1 MANIGFRI
9 LPAPKRPAASLVKQ
23 FKGVVVA
30 HLSDSMGRLYGATD
44 LLPMHKGG
52 QMLGVALTVRVPP
65 GDNLMVHKA
74 IDIAQ
79 PGDVIVVD
87 AGGEF
92 TTAIIG
98 EIMTTHAA
106 KRKVAGMVIDGAVR
120 DCGALAKNS
129 FPVYARGVTHR
140 GPYKDGPG
148 EINVPISVG
157 GMVVNPG
164 DIMVGDDDGF
174 VAISPAEAAGAARQG
189 ARKRP
194 RTKTAT
200 LKAIAK
206 GTVDRSWVDKSL
218 KAKGCEM

>member
-1 MANIGFRI
+1 MANFGFRI
-9 LPAPKRPAASLVKQ
+9 LPPAKRPSAALLRQ
-23 FKGVVVA
+23 YKGVVVA
-30 HLSDSMGRLYGATD
+30 HLSDNMGRLQGAID
-44 LLPMHKGG
+44 FMPMHKGG

-87 AGGEF
+87 AGGEV

-98 EIMTTHAA
+98 EIMTTLAA

-120 DCGALAKNS
+120 DAGALAKSS

-164 DIMVGDDDGF
+164 DIIVGDDDGF
-174 VAISPAEAAGAARQG
+174 VAVPQEGAEQLIKMAKKKLAEETQ
-189 ARKRP
+189 
-194 RTKTAT
+194 T
-200 LKAIAK
+200 LKEIAK
-206 GTVDRSWVDKSL
+206 GTVDRSWVDKAL

>member
-9 LPAPKRPAASLVKQ
+9 LPAPKRPSAALLKQ

-30 HLSDSMGRLYGATD
+30 HLSDNMGRLYGAVD
-44 LLPMHKGG
+44 FMPMHRGG

-87 AGGEF
+87 AGGEV

-120 DCGALAKNS
+120 DSGALAKNA
-129 FPVYARGVTHR
+129 FPVYARGVSHR

-164 DIMVGDDDGF
+164 DIIVGDDDGF
-174 VAISPAEAAGAARQG
+174 VAVSQADAPALIALAWKKAKDEDE
-189 ARKRP
+189 
-194 RTKTAT
+194 T

-206 GTVDRSWVDKSL
+206 GKVDRSWVDKAL